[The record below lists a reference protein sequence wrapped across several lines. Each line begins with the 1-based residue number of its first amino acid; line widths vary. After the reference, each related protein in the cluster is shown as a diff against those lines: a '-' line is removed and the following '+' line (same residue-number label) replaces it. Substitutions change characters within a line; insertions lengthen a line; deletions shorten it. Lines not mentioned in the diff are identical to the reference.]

1 MDRVAPVCQ
10 IVEVILAL
18 SMHRAAQ
25 LVARGVSTTTRHALA
40 RALEHAELV
49 KGRRSVDEMQVV
61 WRQMM
66 RIFARQGM
74 VSEALALLDD
84 MKACH
89 VHPQIDMLD
98 MALEAAVQSD
108 YAARIQDVLSYYAP
122 EPMHPLTILSGR
134 HVANWTPT
142 TYTHLLHHCARTSN
156 FEYMILLVNTA
167 RKRAVVLGEDALLHI
182 VRCAHQ
188 AGEPRIAYD
197 MTRNL
202 FNNASARIWMN
213 VLRTCAV
220 HMYAPGIQTAWEHS
234 RPLET
239 DEGLLI
245 AILHAASRHG
255 YTELVSSA
263 LACVPELTDVHLIPA
278 WEAFCEARQFD
289 RAMDVLGE
297 LHACGAETPPM
308 ARLMRKAAESIDAL
322 KCASA
327 ALLRAPRSVPSE
339 AWSAVMYAAA
349 ELQHMPTARILGYA
363 APQPTSGIIQAW
375 LQCCLDTKDRAEAE
389 RAWSFMH
396 EQGITPT
403 ATCFERMVRMHLM
416 QEQYEQAFALL
427 EQTKQCALVPT
438 RRMYAAMIWTCWQH
452 NDERW
457 RDLMQEMQ
465 EARYEPGERLRAL
478 S

>member
-1 MDRVAPVCQ
+1 M
-10 IVEVILAL
+10 AL

-263 LACVPELTDVHLIPA
+263 LSCISELTDVHLIPA
-278 WEAFCEARQFD
+278 WEAFCEAQQFD
-289 RAMDVLGE
+289 RAMDALGE

-308 ARLMRKAAESIDAL
+308 ARLVSKAAESIDAL

-403 ATCFERMVRMHLM
+403 ATCFERMARMHLM

>member
-1 MDRVAPVCQ
+1 
-10 IVEVILAL
+10 
-18 SMHRAAQ
+18 MHRAAQ
-25 LVARGVSTTTRHALA
+25 LVTRGVSTTTRHALA

-49 KGRRSVDEMQVV
+49 KDKRHGVEMLGV

-66 RIFARQGM
+66 RVFARQGM

-89 VHPQIDMLD
+89 VHPHIDVLD
-98 MALEAAVQSD
+98 MALEAAVQAD
-108 YAARIQDVLSYYAP
+108 HVARIQDVLSYYAT
-122 EPMHPLTILSGR
+122 EPIHRLTILSGR

-156 FEYMILLVNTA
+156 LEYMILLVNTA
-167 RKRAVVLGEDALLHI
+167 RARAVVLGEDALLHI

-197 MTRNL
+197 MARNL
-202 FNNASARIWMN
+202 FNNASARVWMN

-263 LACVPELTDVHLIPA
+263 LACISELTDVHLIPA
-278 WEAFCEARQFD
+278 WEAFCEAQQFD
-289 RAMDVLGE
+289 RAMDALGE
-297 LHACGAETPPM
+297 LHACGAEAPPM
-308 ARLMRKAAESIDAL
+308 ARLMSKAAESIDAL

-375 LQCCLDTKDRAEAE
+375 LQCCLDTRDRAEAE

-396 EQGITPT
+396 EQNIIPT
-403 ATCFERMVRMHLM
+403 ATCFERMARMHLM
-416 QEQYEQAFALL
+416 QEQYEEAFTLL

-478 S
+478 N